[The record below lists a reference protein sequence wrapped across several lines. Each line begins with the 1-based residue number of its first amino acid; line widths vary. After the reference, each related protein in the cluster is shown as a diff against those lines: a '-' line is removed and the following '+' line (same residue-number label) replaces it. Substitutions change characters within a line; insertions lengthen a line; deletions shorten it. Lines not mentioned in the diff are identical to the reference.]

1 MYSPKRKEE
10 LRMLYDD
17 YKNERMPIYA
27 IEYLYPFEPIVT
39 DYTFDLSPCY
49 PYISFEVKKVPRG
62 IDNYT
67 SFKFKAYGLI
77 KPDTVWRGPKYE
89 TSTKMY
95 PIKDSLDIAN
105 MMLLQAVKASPGKM
119 VLPYSIEQVSTASMF
134 QYRWDEKEPILG
146 GTITGTDFTTSWVG
160 GNAQW
165 HQFTDEDMQKLN
177 RQIIKTY
184 NSKPFVTTFHNAVNL
199 LSAGFYLEAF
209 TLLCFCLE
217 GMTYHWF
224 EEISLLHGIFN
235 EYVTYRTTKISPCD
249 TCEFIA
255 DSVEKKP
262 CNAMEP
268 SLFANIK
275 FMLQNNCITQNEAKK
290 IQRLIAKI
298 RNDKLR
304 NKTVHGENS
313 KASKKIVEE
322 SLQGIMELQNVFVE
336 IAERAVQEK
345 TK

>member
-1 MYSPKRKEE
+1 
-10 LRMLYDD
+10 
-17 YKNERMPIYA
+17 
-27 IEYLYPFEPIVT
+27 
-39 DYTFDLSPCY
+39 
-49 PYISFEVKKVPRG
+49 
-62 IDNYT
+62 
-67 SFKFKAYGLI
+67 
-77 KPDTVWRGPKYE
+77 
-89 TSTKMY
+89 
-95 PIKDSLDIAN
+95 
-105 MMLLQAVKASPGKM
+105 
-119 VLPYSIEQVSTASMF
+119 MF
-134 QYRWDEKEPILG
+134 
-146 GTITGTDFTTSWVG
+146 
-160 GNAQW
+160 
-165 HQFTDEDMQKLN
+165 
-177 RQIIKTY
+177 
-184 NSKPFVTTFHNAVNL
+184 
-199 LSAGFYLEAF
+199 
-209 TLLCFCLE
+209 LLCFCLE